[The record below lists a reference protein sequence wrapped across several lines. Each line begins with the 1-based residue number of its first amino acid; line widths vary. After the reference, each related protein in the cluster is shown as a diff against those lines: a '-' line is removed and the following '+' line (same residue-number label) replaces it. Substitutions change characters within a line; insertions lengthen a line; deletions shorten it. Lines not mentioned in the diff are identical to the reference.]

1 MIDNLHQELL
11 QAARRNLQASQP
23 GFWAFEIGHVFRGEA
38 GRQQQVA
45 LLTGVISGERRAE
58 RWTSSGKR
66 RSPGYYEARGVLQQ
80 ALGSLRL
87 PIEDRALAAD
97 LGLGTTL
104 LHPGRAAQLVV
115 EGRPAGWFGQLHP
128 EAADSLDL
136 PDATHL
142 FELDLQA
149 LLTAATRQARWQPLF
164 RSFATVP
171 FSERDLAIVVPTTV
185 TAQQLLQAMRKAGKP
200 LLEHVE
206 LIDRYEGEQVAAGSC
221 SQAFRLRYRDPA
233 RTLTDEAVEEAHAK
247 VRTSLER
254 QFQAQQ
260 R

>member
-1 MIDNLHQELL
+1 
-11 QAARRNLQASQP
+11 
-23 GFWAFEIGHVFRGEA
+23 
-38 GRQQQVA
+38 
-45 LLTGVISGERRAE
+45 
-58 RWTSSGKR
+58 
-66 RSPGYYEARGVLQQ
+66 VLQQ
-80 ALGSLRL
+80 ALTTLKL
-87 PIEDRALAAD
+87 PLEDRALTSDPEAERP
-97 LGLGTTL
+97 L

-128 EAADSLDL
+128 TMAEALDL
-136 PDATHL
+136 PEATYV

-149 LLTAATRQARWQPLF
+149 LLTAATRQNRWQPLF
-164 RSFATVP
+164 RPFATVP
-171 FSERDLAIVVPTTV
+171 ASERDLAIVVPGSTT
-185 TAQQLLQAMRKAGKP
+185 TSALLQAMRKAGKP

-206 LIDRYEGEQVAAGSC
+206 LIDRYEGEQVAAGFC

-233 RTLTDEAVEEAHAK
+233 RTLTDEAVEEAHAR